1 LSDGSGQRD
10 WLFPFVSLAAIWG
23 SSFWL
28 LQTASASMGPWTTAW
43 LRVSIA
49 GIMLLPLLIWRRE
62 TRLLLPNAGILL
74 LSGFLNSGL
83 PFALYGYALM
93 QISTGLAA
101 ILNSTAPL
109 FGALISW
116 LWYKEPLNR
125 WRSVGLLLGFL
136 GASLLALH
144 APGGVSL
151 KPGGSGWAV
160 LACLGAALSY
170 GISGNLT
177 QRRLKHLPTMVIATG
192 TQLGAGVVLLVPG
205 LLMWPG
211 HGPSPQAWMALL
223 AVSFFC
229 TALAYVLFFGLI
241 QRMGSNGAMTV
252 TYVTPVFATTLGIVA
267 LNETFNLTMLL
278 CAGVVLCGTALA
290 TGLVQ
295 PGKK

>member
-1 LSDGSGQRD
+1 
-10 WLFPFVSLAAIWG
+10 
-23 SSFWL
+23 
-28 LQTASASMGPWTTAW
+28 MGPWTTAW

-116 LWYKEPLNR
+116 LWYKEPLSR

-170 GISGNLT
+170 GISGN
-177 QRRLKHLPTMVIATG
+177 QIGRAHV
-192 TQLGAGVVLLVPG
+192 
-205 LLMWPG
+205 
-211 HGPSPQAWMALL
+211 
-223 AVSFFC
+223 
-229 TALAYVLFFGLI
+229 
-241 QRMGSNGAMTV
+241 
-252 TYVTPVFATTLGIVA
+252 
-267 LNETFNLTMLL
+267 
-278 CAGVVLCGTALA
+278 
-290 TGLVQ
+290 
-295 PGKK
+295 